1 MPPSVVIA
9 SHLSPRSS
17 SDDKAFDD
25 YRTVAPN
32 GSSESDA
39 ILNACSPKGI
49 PMMVMQN
56 RQPMPNQY
64 SAVKM
69 PPKGIQMMLPSKR
82 MGTSIPPNEP
92 VLNHML
98 PYGHMTT

>member
-1 MPPSVVIA
+1 MPLSVVIA

-56 RQPMPNQY
+56 RQPTRNHHI
-64 SAVKM
+64 AVMM
-69 PPKGIQMMLPSKR
+69 PPKINQMMLPSKC
-82 MGTSIPPNEP
+82 MGIPIPPNEP

-98 PYGHMTT
+98 PCGHMTT